1 MQAFWLD
8 CQVERHCCYA
18 PEERASSS
26 FKDPLDDFFFFL
38 PAAET
43 NELAFIFNEKHLL
56 SKHGLHLVQF
66 IFKVLLILKLK
77 VHRTNAPPPEMNLVL
92 GIYRDVPRQ

>member
-1 MQAFWLD
+1 MLLKK
-8 CQVERHCCYA
+8 E
-18 PEERASSS
+18 
-26 FKDPLDDFFFFL
+26 PLLLLKTLWMIFFFFL